1 MSADQPPLDLFVDRL
16 PVVLARLRDVELPDH
31 FPFDLTPA
39 SVAELDRSTAGQGED
54 GADVVALAAYLGEVL
69 LRVGGG
75 GWRWDE
81 RDGPVVEL
89 DPGLGLDAV
98 PVVRAVR
105 EHLGAGRPLRGVVE
119 PVEQAVAQRRRDEPD
134 WRPRAEQRPAVG
146 DLRVEDLP
154 QPAWLAGWL
163 AERSAAFAG
172 WAEQHRGSWDFSTAS
187 LDALETLLLE
197 HLGSPEAVSA
207 AARTPLV
214 DGAVW
219 YLGEVLCRTRD
230 ARWHY
235 FEPDPANPP
244 NAFVGRP
251 HVTQDRPD
259 GASVVPLGLL
269 RAAVRARRPGE
280 LRRRAEAFGGG

>member
-16 PVVLARLRDVELPDH
+16 PVLLARLRDVELPDD
-31 FPFDLTPA
+31 FPFDFTTD
-39 SVAELDRSTAGQGED
+39 SVAELDRSTAGQRED
-54 GADVVALAAYLGEVL
+54 EADVLALGAYLGEVL
-69 LRVGGG
+69 LRIGGG
-75 GWRWDE
+75 GWRWDD
-81 RDGPVVEL
+81 RDGPVVAL
-89 DPGLGLDAV
+89 DSRLGLEPV
-98 PVVRAVR
+98 PVVRLVR
-105 EHLGAGRPLRGVVE
+105 EGLPAGRPLGAVVE
-119 PVEQAVAQRRRDEPD
+119 PVEQGVAQQRRDEPD
-134 WRPRAEQRPAVG
+134 WRPRAEQPPAVD
-146 DLRVEDLP
+146 DLRVADLP
-154 QPAWLAGWL
+154 QPAWLTGWL
-163 AERSAAFAG
+163 DERSAAFAG

-187 LDALETLLLE
+187 LDSLETVLLE
-197 HLGSPEAVSA
+197 HLDSPEAVSA

-244 NAFVGRP
+244 TAFAGRP

-259 GASVVPLGLL
+259 GASVVPFGLL

-280 LRRRAEAFGGG
+280 LRRRAEAFGSS